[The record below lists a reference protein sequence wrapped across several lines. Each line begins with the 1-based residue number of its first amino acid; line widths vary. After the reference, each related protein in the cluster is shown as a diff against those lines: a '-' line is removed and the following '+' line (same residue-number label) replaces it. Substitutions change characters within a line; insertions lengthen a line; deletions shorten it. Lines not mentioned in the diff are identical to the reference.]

1 MRTPFAVAAL
11 ACALL
16 VPSAAGAATV
26 SVGDAA
32 CHRAAAGDEVVVTGA
47 GFDPLTDVE
56 VKVAGAL
63 VATGEADEG
72 GGLRVSIPVPAP
84 PLSGP
89 FRGERAYEL
98 SLRQGRNSASTTLRV
113 ALPIADFSPRS
124 GSPRKV
130 RVRFTAIGFGAGEET
145 MPTVYVHYVDPAG
158 RLKQTTSL
166 GRGAAPC
173 GTIKKSA
180 LRRLFPFAPRKG
192 TWTLQLDTRRSY
204 RRATEDSGFAFAK
217 IRVRV
222 G

>member
-1 MRTPFAVAAL
+1 MRILFAVAAL
-11 ACALL
+11 TCALA
-16 VPSAAGAATV
+16 VPSVAGAATV
-26 SVGDAA
+26 SAGGG

-47 GFDPLTDVE
+47 GFDPLSDVE
-56 VKVAGAL
+56 VKVAGSL
-63 VATGEADEG
+63 VATDEADESG
-72 GGLRVSIPVPAP
+72 GVRVSIPVPVP

-89 FRGERAYEL
+89 MRGERAYQL
-98 SLRQGRNSASTTLRV
+98 SLTQGANRASTTVRV
-113 ALPIADFSPRS
+113 ALPIAELGPRS
-124 GSPRKV
+124 GSPRSV

-145 MPTVYVHYVDPAG
+145 MPTVFVHYVDPAG
-158 RLKQTTSL
+158 RLKQTISL

-173 GTIKKSA
+173 GTIKRSP

-204 RRATEDSGFAFAK
+204 RRASEDSSFAFAK